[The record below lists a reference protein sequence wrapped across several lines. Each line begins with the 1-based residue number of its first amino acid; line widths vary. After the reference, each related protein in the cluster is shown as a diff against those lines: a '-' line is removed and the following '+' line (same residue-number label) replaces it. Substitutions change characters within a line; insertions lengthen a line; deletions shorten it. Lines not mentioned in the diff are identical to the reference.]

1 MWGNWPV
8 TETTSLRDGR
18 SSGKEVK
25 CFTETTKPSQE
36 DFPSQRNKDYNN
48 TIVHGATLTS
58 IQYSHHSHPFK
69 TKCCTDSKQ
78 RTLGA
83 RHTASNLSTFSWF
96 LFPQLLQAFVGRWA
110 SSDVIPELVQQPHA
124 SPSPSNIQ
132 ANHHKS
138 NHHKVILSLA
148 TFCTKSATIK
158 PPASSPTVNWD
169 STPST
174 IQGLDEEWQSAL

>member
-1 MWGNWPV
+1 MPQSRRICPGCNQQIDAEVLVLCRRAFIVWGNWSV

-69 TKCCTDSKQ
+69 RNVVLTQ
-78 RTLGA
+78 NNA
-83 RHTASNLSTFSWF
+83 RLERDIPPVTWAPFPDFSFLSCFK
-96 LFPQLLQAFVGRWA
+96 P
-110 SSDVIPELVQQPHA
+110 
-124 SPSPSNIQ
+124 
-132 ANHHKS
+132 
-138 NHHKVILSLA
+138 LSGGE
-148 TFCTKSATIK
+148 
-158 PPASSPTVNWD
+158 PPATSSQSLSNNPMLLPHLPTYKQ
-169 STPST
+169 T
-174 IQGLDEEWQSAL
+174 IISQTITKLYYR